1 MNKYMK
7 ALNDYRKLE
16 SGKLTH
22 EQFYDYVIEKCG
34 NNVDIVINYIDNEII
49 KNLNEMYWAI
59 DRRLEYYEVGCVNVL
74 LKYTDYCMIQRE
86 FRTLVNDNSTIF
98 LVFMNMFVSKLLEAN
113 NAIEHFHID
122 SVHFRG
128 IENITVKLKGVIIK
142 GF

>member
-7 ALNDYRKLE
+7 ALSEYRKLQ

-22 EQFYDYVIEKCG
+22 EEFYDHVIEKCRKDVD
-34 NNVDIVINYIDNEII
+34 NVTNTIDNGII
-49 KNLNEMYWAI
+49 TYLNQKYSALDYNIPYYDLDDI
-59 DRRLEYYEVGCVNVL
+59 DILIN
-74 LKYTDYCMIQRE
+74 YTDYCMIQRE

-98 LVFMNMFVSKLLEAN
+98 LVFMNMFVCKLLEAN